1 MANMYVRVPH
11 YVAAFYRNR
20 DEFKPIEVGQPVD
33 VENVTMVWNMLMGNL
48 LQNPKEKVIKEGCFC
63 ERMWRK
69 MMRGQYIVQQKGCVR
84 MSRDSKAY
92 LTDTEVREL
101 CGLKVSGRSETY
113 EYLCIKLPPYILHSG
128 RQVAIDGQWQLMY
141 QSCKL
146 FIGYLRNYF
155 WECCLRYVE
164 EFIKAGE
171 HNGVKH
177 SQAEGF
183 ERFLARYDIRSGE
196 NEKDQKSLKRAYFRR
211 VQQQPDKK
219 YDFVDFGDAE

>member
-20 DEFKPIEVGQPVD
+20 DEFKPIEVGQPVSL
-33 VENVTMVWNMLMGNL
+33 EGISMLWNMLLGGL
-48 LQNPKEKVIKEGCFC
+48 IQNPKERVFKEGCFC

-69 MMRGQYIVQQKGCVR
+69 MMRGQYMVR
-84 MSRDSKAY
+84 HNGAERIERDVKAY

-101 CGLKVSGRSETY
+101 CGQKVSGRCDTY
-113 EYLCIKLPPYILHSG
+113 EYLCIKLPPFVFHSG
-128 RQVAIDGQWQLMY
+128 RQVAVDGQWQFY
-141 QSCKL
+141 SRAAQSFVGC
-146 FIGYLRNYF
+146 LREYF
-155 WECCLRYVE
+155 WECCLAYVE
-164 EFIKAGE
+164 EFVKVGE
-171 HNGVKH
+171 RDGVKH
-177 SQAEGF
+177 SKAEGF

-196 NEKDQKSLKRAYFRR
+196 DEKDQKSLKRGYFRR